1 MSKNRIYDQFYT
13 PRELAKQLIDLTY
26 EVVGKNN
33 IIEIIEPSAG
43 DGSFSNQI
51 ENCIAYDI
59 DPKDNNIIKQD
70 FLKLNL
76 NYKKGRLFIGNPPFG
91 NSNKYLQFYN
101 KCCLLGDYVAFI
113 LPVSQYK
120 YSLRCYK
127 FDLIYSK
134 LLNEINYQGHIIR
147 NQCFNIYKRPTSGIL
162 NKKINYKLQDIEIID
177 YRKYYTWDINKQK
190 PGWDI
195 AMCGWGD
202 GTIGKRIN
210 KPHTYAKEIYIYVKN
225 KSYLKQINDLLL
237 EDNIKKQFANQT
249 STSFLS
255 VQMLYLYLKNNIKGI
270 K

>member
-1 MSKNRIYDQFYT
+1 MSKNRKFDKFYT
-13 PRELAKQLIDLTY
+13 PAELSKELINLTFKIIGKQ
-26 EVVGKNN
+26 N
-33 IIEIIEPSAG
+33 ITEIIEPAAG
-43 DGSFSNQI
+43 NGSFSNQI

-59 DPKDNNIIKQD
+59 EPEANNIIKQD
-70 FLKLNL
+70 FLQLNI
-76 NYKKGRLFIGNPPFG
+76 NYKRGRLFIGNPPFG
-91 NSNKYLQFYN
+91 NGNLYLQFYN
-101 KCCLLGDYVAFI
+101 KCCLYGDYIAFI
-113 LPVSQYK
+113 LPASQYK

-147 NQCFNIYKRPTSGIL
+147 NQCFNIYKRPINGLL
-162 NKKINYKLQDIEIID
+162 NKKINNKLNDVEIID
-177 YRKYYTWDINKQK
+177 YRNYYTYDIKL
-190 PGWDI
+190 GWDI

-225 KSYLKQINDLLL
+225 KQYLTQIDELMKRENLLKNL
-237 EDNIKKQFANQT
+237 PKCT

-255 VQMLYLYLKNNIKGI
+255 VQMLYKYLKDNIQGI